1 MSSAVTEIE
10 QPIKRINDA
19 KSGEPFIWEN
29 WSRVIFPGFYDTWIG
44 DEEWL
49 SYVIEDGQQY
59 SQDLAAAGEEI
70 PDTVLTSWDD
80 VYEHI
85 YQQGPPNFYYAYRML
100 ASEEYTRLL
109 WQGLQEHRL
118 DNIITSMKFDH
129 LWSPKEYNWY
139 TDCLNL
145 ILTCDFEAL
154 ESWIQDNL
162 QDFDKY
168 LHDHWTSRDGFC
180 SHVPNS
186 YEGLKDHKKYR
197 EICIEYFLWRFM
209 INDSASHDDA
219 FFDSVYYR
227 MQEWML
233 ELSVE
238 EVMDAAR
245 KDE

>member
-85 YQQGPPNFYYAYRML
+85 YQ
-100 ASEEYTRLL
+100 
-109 WQGLQEHRL
+109 
-118 DNIITSMKFDH
+118 
-129 LWSPKEYNWY
+129 
-139 TDCLNL
+139 
-145 ILTCDFEAL
+145 
-154 ESWIQDNL
+154 
-162 QDFDKY
+162 
-168 LHDHWTSRDGFC
+168 
-180 SHVPNS
+180 HVNEVRS
-186 YEGLKDHKKYR
+186 
-197 EICIEYFLWRFM
+197 
-209 INDSASHDDA
+209 
-219 FFDSVYYR
+219 SV
-227 MQEWML
+227 
-233 ELSVE
+233 V
-238 EVMDAAR
+238 A
-245 KDE
+245 KGI